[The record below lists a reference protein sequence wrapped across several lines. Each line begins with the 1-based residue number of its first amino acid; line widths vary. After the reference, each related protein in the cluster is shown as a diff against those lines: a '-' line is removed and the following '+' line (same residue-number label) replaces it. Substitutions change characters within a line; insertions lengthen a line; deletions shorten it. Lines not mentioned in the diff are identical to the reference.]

1 MDRKIV
7 VTISRE
13 YGSGGREVGRLL
25 AEALNVP
32 FYDKELLTYMAQ
44 SSGLDEE
51 LFKEINDKISFA
63 NFYFS
68 DPKEFRKVGSNMHN
82 LGMLGLMERIQA
94 VQEKLITKL
103 AEESCVIIG
112 RCSDY
117 ILRDDPDVV
126 NVFIRS
132 SIQDKKQRAMQY
144 YGEKEEN
151 LNARMFEI
159 DSKRA
164 AFYNHFTNGTWAKPT
179 NYDVIISTEKLELE
193 QAAKVLET
201 FVKERK

>member
-1 MDRKIV
+1 MGQKIV

-25 AEALNVP
+25 AEQLNIP

-44 SSGLDEE
+44 NSGLDEE
-51 LFKEINDKISFA
+51 LFKEIDSKISFA

-68 DPKEFRKVGSNMHN
+68 DPKEFRKVGSNLHN

-94 VQEKLITKL
+94 VQEKMITQL
-103 AEESCVIIG
+103 SQESCVIIG

-117 ILRDDPDVV
+117 ILRNDPDVV
-126 NVFIRS
+126 KVFIRS
-132 SIQDKKQRAMQY
+132 SIQDKKQRVMSE

-151 LNARMFEI
+151 LNARMYEI

-164 AFYNHFTNGTWAKPT
+164 AFYNHFTNATWAKPT
-179 NYDVIISTEKLELE
+179 NYDLMISTEKVSLKE
-193 QAAKVLET
+193 AAKVIEAY
-201 FVKERK
+201 VKGRK